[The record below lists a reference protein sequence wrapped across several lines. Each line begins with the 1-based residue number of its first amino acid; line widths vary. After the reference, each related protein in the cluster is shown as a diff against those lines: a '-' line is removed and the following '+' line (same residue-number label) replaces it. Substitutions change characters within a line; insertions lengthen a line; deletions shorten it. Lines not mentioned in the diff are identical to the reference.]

1 MLRFASDR
9 VYRVYSRWFAGVVF
23 LCSATLH
30 VCQTMYRSKQFCA
43 WHATSETEFHTS
55 QLARTVGSSSHYYLA
70 TPDLFRLW
78 PISWRRAQLCP
89 GSGRVENVRYGLLD
103 LALTT
108 TTENDTHKP
117 VAIKVK
123 FGAQEYR
130 GSETIN
136 GVEGSPIKVPSN
148 KKQCRL

>member
-55 QLARTVGSSSHYYLA
+55 QTGAHRGVVLPLLPGYTRFVQTVAYQLETRSTVPRIGPCGERTLRPPWPCVDDDDGKRYPQACSDQGEIWRA
-70 TPDLFRLW
+70 GVPWLW
-78 PISWRRAQLCP
+78 NNKWRRRKSHQ
-89 GSGRVENVRYGLLD
+89 
-103 LALTT
+103 
-108 TTENDTHKP
+108 
-117 VAIKVK
+117 
-123 FGAQEYR
+123 
-130 GSETIN
+130 
-136 GVEGSPIKVPSN
+136 SPIK
-148 KKQCRL
+148 